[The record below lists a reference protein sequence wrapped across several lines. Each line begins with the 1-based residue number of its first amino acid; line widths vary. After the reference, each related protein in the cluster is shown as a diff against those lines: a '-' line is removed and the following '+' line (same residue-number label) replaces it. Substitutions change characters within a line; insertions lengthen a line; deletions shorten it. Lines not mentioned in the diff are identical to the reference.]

1 LCGGLPGQ
9 RAASRSKIVAV
20 YFLRRVLLTIP
31 VWFAILTLVFLM
43 RPLVPGDPVKIMFF
57 GRANSAEVVEN
68 MRRDL
73 GLDKPLWN
81 QYLIYVKGV
90 LQGDL
95 GTSITTKRPV
105 LDEIKE
111 RYPETLK
118 LAIASLFVST
128 LVGLVAGIL
137 AAVYKDSLIDTMAM
151 IFALAGLSMPAFW
164 FGLLMIYFFSV
175 RLGWFSVIP
184 DGSLKSLVMPAV
196 TLGLI
201 ASSVIARL
209 VRSSML
215 EVLGQDYIRTARA
228 KGLTERRV
236 LLRHGLGNALIPI
249 VTILGLQFGGLLSGA
264 FIIEAVFA
272 WHGIGEL
279 GVNAFAKRDF
289 PLIQGIV
296 LVVATSYVLVN
307 LAVDLIYAFL
317 DPRIKLS

>member
-1 LCGGLPGQ
+1 M
-9 RAASRSKIVAV
+9 AI
-20 YFLRRVLLTIP
+20 YFVRRILLTIP

-57 GRANSAEVVEN
+57 GRSSSSEVVEN
-68 MRRDL
+68 MRHQL
-73 GLDKPLWN
+73 GLDDPLPV
-81 QYLIYVKGV
+81 QYVHYVKGV
-90 LQGDL
+90 LHGDL
-95 GTSITTKRPV
+95 GTSITTQRPV
-105 LDEIKE
+105 LDEIKD
-111 RYPETLK
+111 RYPATLK
-118 LAIASLFVST
+118 LAVASLLVSAF
-128 LVGLVAGIL
+128 VGLIAGVF
-137 AAVYKDSLIDTMAM
+137 AAVYKDSIIDTFAM

-184 DGSLKSLVMPAV
+184 DGSLKSLVLPAV

-215 EVLGQDYIRTARA
+215 EVLGQDFIRTARS
-228 KGLTERRV
+228 KGLKERQV
-236 LLRHGLGNALIPI
+236 LVRHALGNALIPI

-279 GVNAFAKRDF
+279 GVKAFAKRDF

-307 LAVDLIYAFL
+307 LFVDLLYAFL